1 MEDRRSVSLDAL
13 RGAAA
18 LSVAVPHFLLFRQVG
33 GSVAE
38 FVSILAVEVFFV
50 LSGFVLAPQLRHCW
64 AVGGRDVF
72 VFYCRRWIRTLPPYF
87 IILTCIALVT
97 GYFGGRDYFEYAFFV
112 RNLTSIKEDGE
123 FFLPAWSLAV
133 EEWFYFVFPIYLLVA
148 KRLGATLTVA
158 AISFIAG
165 CYALKL
171 FVAVFAPDLLVEG
184 RRIVVF
190 RIDAICCG
198 VVLHGLMKYRAQM
211 TSPLWGLGIFATTA
225 CAVLA
230 SYVAAV
236 GHHEITFMVTASLSG
251 CALIVLALWFEGV
264 LRRHA
269 SLVRI
274 SSFLAATSYTV
285 YLSHMLIL
293 LLMTGS
299 GMWLPLQFVVYLGGT
314 LAFAAIFY
322 RFVEQPLLANRPQY
336 HSRPAHKRPI
346 AAAALAG
353 RAYSEDMTRRIAE
366 TRTHDPSS

>member
-190 RIDAICCG
+190 RVRRNLLRRCSAWTDEVSSTDDLAALGAGNFHDDG
-198 VVLHGLMKYRAQM
+198 VRGARKLCRGSGPSRDYLHGHRQ
-211 TSPLWGLGIFATTA
+211 P
-225 CAVLA
+225 VR
-230 SYVAAV
+230 
-236 GHHEITFMVTASLSG
+236 
-251 CALIVLALWFEGV
+251 
-264 LRRHA
+264 LRPDRVC
-269 SLVRI
+269 SLVRG
-274 SSFLAATSYTV
+274 SSSQARLVGANFELSRCNIVYGLSVAHAHPAADDRQRDVAAPPIRRLSGRNAGICRDILSVRRAATPGQQAAVSFT
-285 YLSHMLIL
+285 SC
-293 LLMTGS
+293 
-299 GMWLPLQFVVYLGGT
+299 PQAADCCGGIGGPS
-314 LAFAAIFY
+314 IF
-322 RFVEQPLLANRPQY
+322 
-336 HSRPAHKRPI
+336 
-346 AAAALAG
+346 
-353 RAYSEDMTRRIAE
+353 RR
-366 TRTHDPSS
+366 HDTTNCRDPNP